1 MRQVDHFIVGGAG
14 GTAARKH
21 QIWNPSTGEVQA
33 EVALGD
39 AALDVDPLGAVD
51 DARHRVER
59 EGPLA
64 LGDELRLFVP
74 NQPVWPHLA

>member
-39 AALDVDPLGAVD
+39 AARLEDVLEAMGG
-51 DARHRVER
+51 
-59 EGPLA
+59 GPLHDH
-64 LGDELRLFVP
+64 G
-74 NQPVWPHLA
+74 H